1 MTEPRLWT
9 PESVRFVATVLYGER
24 WQSALAAD
32 IAAAL
37 GKPFRQNR
45 ISQWYVERGGRP
57 IPASLQPTL
66 TAVFRRRLDS
76 TAGDRTKAAQ
86 IIETNTHG
94 DAS

>member
-1 MTEPRLWT
+1 MTERIWT
-9 PESVRFVATVLYGER
+9 PDSVAFVATVLYGER

-45 ISQWYVERGGRP
+45 ISQWYVEKGSRP
-57 IPASLQPTL
+57 IPTSLQPTI

-76 TAGDRTKAAQ
+76 TSVDRGKAAAM
-86 IIETNTHG
+86 IADH
-94 DAS
+94 

>member
-1 MTEPRLWT
+1 MTERIWT
-9 PESVRFVATVLYGER
+9 PDSVAFVARVLYGDR

-45 ISQWYVERGGRP
+45 ISQWYVEKGSRP

-66 TAVFRRRLDS
+66 TDVFRLRLDS
-76 TAGDRTKAAQ
+76 TAGDRTKAAE
-86 IIETNTHG
+86 IIESNKG
-94 DAS
+94 DLS